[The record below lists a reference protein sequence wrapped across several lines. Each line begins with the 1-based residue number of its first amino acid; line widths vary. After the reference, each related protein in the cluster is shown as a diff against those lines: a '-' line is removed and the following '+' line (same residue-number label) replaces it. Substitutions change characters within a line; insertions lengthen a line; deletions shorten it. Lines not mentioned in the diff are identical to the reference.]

1 MFIKYTKLVSQLFT
15 TIWSQN
21 DHVAVTAWLQAIGY
35 SLMIALSVVL
45 IIAVTVGVFFGPYKC
60 HAIFIDKPKQLW
72 YAELTKK
79 EPDNPDLLKTMPKKI
94 RTRQSIYWGVLLFVY
109 IPIAIPTVLFLLS
122 VITGGSL

>member
-35 SLMIALSVVL
+35 SLMIALSMVL
-45 IIAVTVGVFFGPYKC
+45 FIAVTVGVFFGPYKC
-60 HAIFIDKPKQLW
+60 HTLFIDKPKQIW
-72 YAELTKK
+72 YAELAKK
-79 EPDNPDLLKTMPKKI
+79 ESDNPDLLKTMPKKI
-94 RTRQSIYWGVLLFVY
+94 RTRQTIYWGVLLFVY

-122 VITGGSL
+122 IITGGSL